1 MTIEQLEQIL
11 KESKSLA
18 IPAVEKNIFS
28 IGGRGHYENPISDL
42 LAFFMDLHEI
52 HGLGDLVLRSIYE
65 AIGLPTND
73 TDLITPPQRE
83 VCTDDEKRIDILA
96 EGESYVTVIENKIR
110 HWAANPF
117 DSYDDYLDKYYKTK
131 SKYKILL
138 SIRNEV
144 PPAGWYSLTYKD
156 LLSRI
161 KANLGECVVTVPYS
175 KWLILFREFLMNI
188 EQEYETGIMN
198 NDRFEFAKQNY
209 QAIRDLQKI
218 ADDYINELQRKSLDV
233 IRTPA
238 DIDESDVFANR
249 NNWGEDGIA
258 IRLHHKKW
266 GGKSNITF
274 LVTPTGLF
282 RVQFYVH
289 DIPDSDASTLRDKV
303 NDGKYKKFWTEQK
316 TIRCF
321 GFLDSSDLD
330 VVLAAIQNVAQKLN
344 AYYGK
349 V

>member
-1 MTIEQLEQIL
+1 MVEMTIEQLEQIL

-144 PPAGWYSLTYKD
+144 PPAGWYSLTY
-156 LLSRI
+156 
-161 KANLGECVVTVPYS
+161 T
-175 KWLILFREFLMNI
+175 
-188 EQEYETGIMN
+188 
-198 NDRFEFAKQNY
+198 
-209 QAIRDLQKI
+209 
-218 ADDYINELQRKSLDV
+218 
-233 IRTPA
+233 
-238 DIDESDVFANR
+238 
-249 NNWGEDGIA
+249 
-258 IRLHHKKW
+258 
-266 GGKSNITF
+266 
-274 LVTPTGLF
+274 
-282 RVQFYVH
+282 
-289 DIPDSDASTLRDKV
+289 
-303 NDGKYKKFWTEQK
+303 
-316 TIRCF
+316 
-321 GFLDSSDLD
+321 
-330 VVLAAIQNVAQKLN
+330 
-344 AYYGK
+344 
-349 V
+349 